1 MDTWPQS
8 LPSRSSLSGR
18 RGQRDNGVNSV
29 QCDVCSDWME
39 GTTEGSDEAS
49 GVGNGLP
56 EGGLSKSGPADE
68 SELTRGMDAV
78 RRAALSTG
86 GRGRAQSARGRRDPP
101 VILSGGGK
109 RS

>member
-1 MDTWPQS
+1 
-8 LPSRSSLSGR
+8 
-18 RGQRDNGVNSV
+18 
-29 QCDVCSDWME
+29 ME

-68 SELTRGMDAV
+68 SELTRGTDAV
-78 RRAALSTG
+78 RRAALSMALQTG

-101 VILSGGGK
+101 VILSGGEK
-109 RS
+109 RP